1 MKAGAKWRPNTMIG
15 MIGDHDVMLIDV
27 HSQATE
33 TLEDVDAVIVRTHG
47 TPVDELY
54 HALVERSTK
63 SSGSATPS
71 PCATATAPSTTATPP
86 AAI

>member
-1 MKAGAKWRPNTMIG
+1 MIG

-33 TLEDVDAVIVRTHG
+33 TLEDVSAVIVRTNG

-54 HALVERSTK
+54 HALVDKVDSIKVIRV
-63 SSGSATPS
+63 GDAVAVRY
-71 PCATATAPSTTATPP
+71 CDRAIYDGHTAGRE
-86 AAI
+86 I